1 MMEKLT
7 LRGLVRTATTAA
19 LLIGLTAAQNI
30 STASAEEI
38 TMKVW
43 SRADRSGPL
52 RPGNLIKAA
61 ELLSKQLAAAGSD
74 TVIKVDVHENNAK
87 GFDADALDLLK
98 AFAADKGPDV
108 YVAAHEWV
116 GAFAEAGYAM
126 DLEEHIAAY
135 PEYYSDIIPAL
146 WGATLYKGKR
156 YAVPQD
162 SEIRMFF
169 YNKDM
174 LRKIGK
180 SEEFIEGL
188 PTAVESGDY
197 TIWDLSN
204 LAKEVVD
211 GGAAEYGI
219 IHRPNVGPDFLMTM
233 ASFGFDPMNDET
245 GQLQASK
252 SALLEFL
259 KWIKWNADN
268 GVTPANN
275 TSFSW
280 DTINH
285 LLPEGKAFI
294 KHHGLWDVPRQIR
307 FGVSEDSEE
316 AYTKTVG
323 WVHSPA
329 AVKGGKP
336 ANLSHPIVY
345 VVNPGSKHKDL
356 AALLV
361 AIASQPYF
369 NTAHAVTTGHTAIS
383 NAQAGMPEYQAAWAL
398 RRGISMLPF
407 ATFMPN
413 HTKIGPFNQI
423 IYKGIQGVETGR
435 VSAEEGAA
443 FVIEE
448 LQAELD
454 EDIVIVD

>member
-1 MMEKLT
+1 MRRMSF
-7 LRGLVRTATTAA
+7 RNLVKTAA
-19 LLIGLTAAQNI
+19 ATAVLMGLAATVSSTAAG
-30 STASAEEI
+30 AEEI
-38 TMKVW
+38 AIKVW

-52 RPGNLIKAA
+52 RPGNLVKAA
-61 ELLSKQLAAAGSD
+61 ALLTKQFAAAGSD
-74 TVIKVDVHENNAK
+74 TTIKVNVHENNAK

-98 AFAADKGPDV
+98 AFAADKGPDL

-126 DLEEHIAAY
+126 DLENHIAAY
-135 PEYYSDIIPAL
+135 PEYYSDIIPTL

-188 PTAVESGDY
+188 PAAVESGDY
-197 TIWDLSN
+197 TIWDISK

-211 GGAAEYGI
+211 AGAAQYGI

-233 ASFGFDPMNDET
+233 ASFGFDPLDDAT
-245 GQLQASK
+245 GRLQASK
-252 SALLEFL
+252 SALMEFL

-268 GVTPANN
+268 GVTPTNN

-285 LLPEGKAFI
+285 LLPEKKTFI

-307 FGVSEDSEE
+307 FGVSEDSEA
-316 AYTKTVG
+316 AYTKTIG

-329 AVKGGKP
+329 AKKGGKP

-361 AIASQPYF
+361 AIASQPHF
-369 NTAHAVTTGHTAIS
+369 NTAHAVTTGHTGIT
-383 NAQAGMPEYQAAWAL
+383 NAQAAMPEYQQAWAL
-398 RRGISMLPF
+398 RRGISLLSH
-407 ATFMPN
+407 ASFMPN
-413 HTKIGPFNQI
+413 HTQIGPFNSI

-435 VSAEEGAA
+435 ISAEDGAA
-443 FVIEE
+443 FVVEE
-448 LQAELD
+448 LEAELGD
-454 EDIVIVD
+454 DVVIVD